1 MATVNQEYRS
11 FKRAIRLSIT
21 VHILLI
27 ILIVISPYLPK
38 TSKKGMVHYVNV
50 ISFPGGGGGGGG
62 GGTSGGG
69 VKTET
74 ELSDTEVPQRETL
87 RDLTTPQKLQ
97 QETASA
103 LRHPTDKQKKESAQP
118 TKKKD
123 VIQKTSKTSSKE
135 TTQAASSGTGSGTG
149 SGVPIGIGDGTGSGV
164 GFGSEFSGQI
174 GLSSF
179 PYTYYLQVIHTR
191 ISGNW
196 FTSQIS
202 PGVAGEFHTTVS
214 FKIFRSGEI
223 SNPDIKEKSGIRALD
238 LSAIRA
244 VHSSA
249 PFPPLPREY
258 EEDYLGITLIFWHKK

>member
-1 MATVNQEYRS
+1 MTTANQEFSS
-11 FKRAIRLSIT
+11 FKKAIRLSIS
-21 VHILLI
+21 VHIMLL

-50 ISFPGGGGGGGG
+50 ISFPGGGGGGAPGG
-62 GGTSGGG
+62 GA
-69 VKTET
+69 KTEQK
-74 ELSDTEVPQRETL
+74 LSDTDVPQRETL
-87 RDLTTPQKLQ
+87 RDLTTPQKLE
-97 QETASA
+97 QENPSA
-103 LRHPTDKQKKESAQP
+103 LRHPTEKPKKESARP

-123 VIQKTSKTSSKE
+123 VIHKEPKTSSKDSANTKE
-135 TTQAASSGTGSGTG
+135 RSTGTGTGS
-149 SGVPIGIGDGTGSGV
+149 SVPIGIGEGTGSGV

-174 GLSSF
+174 GLSTF

-202 PGVAGEFHTTVS
+202 PGVAGEFHTTLS
-214 FKIFRSGEI
+214 FRIFRNGDI

-244 VHSSA
+244 IHSSA

-258 EEDYLGITLIFWHKK
+258 EGEYLGITLIFWHKK

>member
-1 MATVNQEYRS
+1 MAAINQEYRS
-11 FKRAIRLSIT
+11 FKRAVRLSIT
-21 VHILLI
+21 AHVMLI

-50 ISFPGGGGGGGG
+50 ISFPGGGGSGGGG
-62 GGTSGGG
+62 SPGGG
-69 VKTET
+69 AKAEKK
-74 ELSDTEVPQRETL
+74 LSDTQVPQRESL

-97 QETASA
+97 QEKPSA
-103 LRHPTDKQKKESAQP
+103 LRHPTEKPKKEKARP
-118 TKKKD
+118 AKKKD
-123 VIQKTSKTSSKE
+123 AIQKTPRTSAKDSKGAGAE
-135 TTQAASSGTGSGTG
+135 SSGSGSGT
-149 SGVPIGIGDGTGSGV
+149 GVPIGIGEGTGSGV

-202 PGVAGEFHTTVS
+202 PGVTGEFHTTVS
-214 FKIFRSGEI
+214 FKIFRTGEI
-223 SNPDIKEKSGIRALD
+223 SSPEIKEQSGIRPLD
-238 LSAIRA
+238 LSALRA
-244 VHSSA
+244 IHSSA
-249 PFPPLPREY
+249 PFPPLPHDY

>member
-1 MATVNQEYRS
+1 MATANQEFGS
-11 FKRAIRLSIT
+11 FKKAIRLSVT
-21 VHILLI
+21 VHIMLV

-38 TSKKGMVHYVNV
+38 TSKKGMIHYVNV
-50 ISFPGGGGGGGG
+50 ISLPGGGGGSSGGG
-62 GGTSGGG
+62 GR
-69 VKTET
+69 TEKRVA
-74 ELSDTEVPQRETL
+74 ETEVPQRETL

-97 QETASA
+97 QENPAA
-103 LRHPTDKQKKESAQP
+103 LRHPTEKPKKEKTPPA
-118 TKKKD
+118 KKKD
-123 VIQKTSKTSSKE
+123 VIQKAAKNSSKD
-135 TTQAASSGTGSGTG
+135 TAANKESSTGTGTGTG
-149 SGVPIGIGDGTGSGV
+149 SGVPIGIGEGKGSGV

-179 PYTYYLQVIHTR
+179 PYTYYLQVVHTR

-214 FKIFRSGEI
+214 FRIFRGGEI
-223 SNPDIKEKSGIRALD
+223 SSPEIKEKSGIRALD

-244 VHSSA
+244 IHSSA

-258 EEDYLGITLIFWHKK
+258 EGEYLGITLIFWHKK